1 LSDAAAYD
9 DDDEAEEEEEV
20 VATRRYSGF
29 CSGSRIGS
37 IGRRRKRTQL
47 SEELF
52 ACLKKQILSGSS
64 FFLA

>member
-9 DDDEAEEEEEV
+9 DDDEAEEEEG
-20 VATRRYSGF
+20 VATRWYSGF
-29 CSGSRIGS
+29 CSGSRIGI
-37 IGRRRKRTQL
+37 IGRRKQRTQL

-52 ACLKKQILSGSS
+52 ACLKKQIVSGSS